1 MPAKGYILGFDTS
14 AAHCAAALLSDGRV
28 IASRAE
34 EMAKGQAE
42 RLMPLL
48 EEMLA
53 EAGIGWRD
61 LSAIGVGIG
70 PGNFT
75 GIRISVAT
83 ARGLAL
89 PLGVPAF
96 GVSRFE
102 TTVFGVSGATC
113 VALDARH
120 GKIYAQDFDGGRPAS
135 DPRLIE
141 LAEASPTDRNLI
153 GDGAVL
159 LAEATDGKTAEASA
173 TPIAD
178 AIAHI
183 TALRLDAGETPP
195 RPAPLYLRA
204 ADAAPPSDP
213 PPVILD

>member
-1 MPAKGYILGFDTS
+1 MPAKAYILGFDTS

-28 IASRAE
+28 ISSRVE

-48 EEMLA
+48 EEMLV

-61 LSAIGVGIG
+61 LTALGVGIG

-102 TTVFGVSGATC
+102 TSAFGVNGSAC

-120 GKIYAQDFDGGRPAS
+120 GKIYAQDFADGRPTS
-135 DPRLIE
+135 DPHLIE
-141 LAEASPTDRNLI
+141 LTEAPPTGGSLI
-153 GDGAVL
+153 GDGAAL
-159 LAEATDGKTAEASA
+159 LAEATGGTVAKASAAPIAEAIVQITATRLATGA
-173 TPIAD
+173 TPQ
-178 AIAHI
+178 
-183 TALRLDAGETPP
+183 